1 MYGYYIFILRKKILV
16 SHQQLYV
23 YLRNRVTVLSDKYA
37 NLIKEKENAENMVRR
52 MSRNVRNKESE
63 ISSLTAQLKQ

>member
-1 MYGYYIFILRKKILV
+1 MYGYYIFILRKKIIV